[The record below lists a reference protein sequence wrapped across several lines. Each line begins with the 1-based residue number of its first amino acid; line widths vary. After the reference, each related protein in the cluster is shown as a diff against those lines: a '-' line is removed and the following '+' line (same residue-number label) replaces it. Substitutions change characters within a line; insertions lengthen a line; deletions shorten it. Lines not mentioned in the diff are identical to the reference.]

1 MNSSKAAS
9 NGVYV
14 ESLMGLAFA
23 VVTRFLII
31 YEDIVDEQLGQLG
44 FKCPFGVVWRH
55 VGRDRAEL
63 SAQMEWGQSIWP
75 WDNGYLSR
83 WYVYSARC
91 HPGRAWLL

>member
-44 FKCPFGVVWRH
+44 FKCPFGVMS
-55 VGRDRAEL
+55 GEI
-63 SAQMEWGQSIWP
+63 GQ
-75 WDNGYLSR
+75 N
-83 WYVYSARC
+83 
-91 HPGRAWLL
+91 